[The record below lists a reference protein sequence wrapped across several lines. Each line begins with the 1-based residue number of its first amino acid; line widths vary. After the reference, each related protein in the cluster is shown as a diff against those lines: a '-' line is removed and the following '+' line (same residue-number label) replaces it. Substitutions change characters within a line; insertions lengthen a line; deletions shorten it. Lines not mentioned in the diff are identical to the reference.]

1 MLLAQIG
8 DGRTLEDTVRL
19 DAWIIDT
26 RYNSPYASV
35 SSSRIASSEGAAH
48 AAESRFFR
56 LDHSA
61 AVKVSTTLSDSR
73 RKWNFPD
80 WLDVGKRADAWK
92 YRPFQVRPGSSC
104 PTSATNS
111 HISG

>member
-1 MLLAQIG
+1 MLLIQIG
-8 DGRTLEDTVRL
+8 DGHTLEHNVRL
-19 DAWIIDT
+19 DSWIIDT

-61 AVKVSTTLSDSR
+61 AVKVSTTPSVSR
-73 RKWNFPD
+73 RKRNFPD
-80 WLDVGKRADAWK
+80 
-92 YRPFQVRPGSSC
+92 
-104 PTSATNS
+104 
-111 HISG
+111 